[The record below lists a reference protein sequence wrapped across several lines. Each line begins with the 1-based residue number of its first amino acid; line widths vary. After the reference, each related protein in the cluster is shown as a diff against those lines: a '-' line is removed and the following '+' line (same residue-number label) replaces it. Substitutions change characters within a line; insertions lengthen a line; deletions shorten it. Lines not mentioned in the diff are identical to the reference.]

1 MNASSSLAVALMA
14 YCAAVAVVFLF
25 LVACAWGHRWHTR
38 RRLARLRAEK
48 FDPIRNWRG
57 GRL

>member
-1 MNASSSLAVALMA
+1 MSAATVVAGVLVAYCWAFAAVALFLII
-14 YCAAVAVVFLF
+14 CAVVSDWR
-25 LVACAWGHRWHTR
+25 AR
-38 RRLARLRAEK
+38 RRQRRLRAEK